1 MRKKS
6 RPFRI
11 SQRAADG
18 GIAVWMDLLNG
29 LSRAVRNLDK
39 RESRHRREPNPLSM
53 RSVCLYMRKWTI
65 RQFEWYR
72 DNKILITVSSNR

>member
-29 LSRAVRNLDK
+29 LSRVI
-39 RESRHRREPNPLSM
+39 
-53 RSVCLYMRKWTI
+53 RSVWA
-65 RQFEWYR
+65 YR
-72 DNKILITVSSNR
+72 A

>member
-39 RESRHRREPNPLSM
+39 RESRHRREPNPL
-53 RSVCLYMRKWTI
+53 
-65 RQFEWYR
+65 
-72 DNKILITVSSNR
+72 